1 MDALNGQLE
10 TLLDLEARHD
20 DLLRRLDALDKRVE
34 RVLADC
40 LPEKANG
47 QEVLSGPASAG
58 EIREVVQRERS
69 REDSPRSLGPAH
81 LA

>member
-40 LPEKANG
+40 LPEKAKG
-47 QEVLSGPASAG
+47 QEVVSGPAPSG
-58 EIREVVQRERS
+58 EIRAVAQRKRS
-69 REDSPRSLGPAH
+69 AEDSRSL
-81 LA
+81 